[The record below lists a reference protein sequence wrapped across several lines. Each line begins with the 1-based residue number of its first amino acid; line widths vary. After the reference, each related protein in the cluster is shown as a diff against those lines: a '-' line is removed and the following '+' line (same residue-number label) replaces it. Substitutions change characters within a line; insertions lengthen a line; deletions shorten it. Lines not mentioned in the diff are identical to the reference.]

1 MRSIRNLKDPRSK
14 IDLLKAVIIVCSLFV
29 FVFGAAILSGNAT
42 PGQPADEQLE
52 MYPADTTFASLDEI
66 DPAALETFN
75 EDPAEAQIDYSRF
88 LHTNP
93 SHSRLPCLLCHRR
106 EDNSTRLRFPGK
118 SGHAPCVGCHVE
130 QMSNTGSAMC
140 TICHSNPQSGAMKA
154 FPRLR
159 SFRVKFDHGRHLRL
173 TNCATCHKPTR
184 RGVALSIP
192 AGASAHQSCFQC
204 HTNTRPIGTCNTC
217 HTLGRPVRNSDWAN
231 AYNKN
236 FSHREHTAR
245 MSCNTCHT
253 VRAGAARG
261 RQVSSPTASMHFAS
275 ARTRSCASCH
285 NDKRA
290 FGTENFAN
298 CKRCHEGA
306 TFRMR

>member
-1 MRSIRNLKDPRSK
+1 MRSNRNLKDPRSK
-14 IDLLKAVIIVCSLFV
+14 IVLLKAVILVFSLFV
-29 FVFGAAILSGNAT
+29 FILGAAFGFGNGTAGKPAEDTPDAYSTDLTIAT
-42 PGQPADEQLE
+42 PVDSGSLE
-52 MYPADTTFASLDEI
+52 IESV
-66 DPAALETFN
+66 N
-75 EDPAEAQIDYSRF
+75 EDPSEGQINYSRF

-118 SGHAPCVGCHVE
+118 AGHAPCAGCHVE
-130 QMSNTGSAMC
+130 QFNDAGSAMC
-140 TICHSNPQSGAMKA
+140 TICHTNAQTGAMKG

-173 TNCATCHKPTR
+173 ANCATCHKPTR
-184 RGVALSIP
+184 RGVALSMP

-217 HTLGRPVRNSDWAN
+217 HTLGRPVRNSDWAK
-231 AYNKN
+231 AYNLN

-245 MSCNTCHT
+245 MSCNSCHT

-261 RQVSSPTASMHFAS
+261 RQVSSPAASMHFAS

-298 CKRCHEGA
+298 CKRCHEGS